1 MSCRSGPEGPMETGV
16 GDHSLTPD
24 DQLFILMQAALHL
37 SVTGGGQTPEVRICN
52 ERAESLCRSLNR
64 PRLLDVT
71 LKAQWL
77 YCLINGKL
85 GAAMQ
90 VATRLYSFAQQQN
103 DIGTSIKAH
112 MALGVTHYYLGNFK
126 VAREHAKCGVRIWRL
141 GDVHSQPEDVDA
153 PIIGCLTHKAFCAWH
168 YGEIASCHLDMEE
181 AISIAKQLNGAHG
194 LGVALFHAATLG
206 HIERNPI
213 DVERFASELFELSTR
228 ESITHFRALGT
239 TLLGWARCV
248 SGRTAESFSWIQEG
262 IKELRRNGML
272 FNMLPLLTLK
282 AEALYLADRTSE
294 ALETIKE
301 ALVEASEARWWSAE
315 LHRLRGVF
323 LAAIGAN
330 EVDIEEAFREAVT
343 IAKEQKSISLTKR
356 AEATYAEYRRQ
367 KASGLGGRGFRLPL
381 C

>member
-1 MSCRSGPEGPMETGV
+1 
-16 GDHSLTPD
+16 
-24 DQLFILMQAALHL
+24 MQAALHL

-181 AISIAKQLNGAHG
+181 AISIGPMDWAWPYFTQRLSGTLNVIRLTWSDLH
-194 LGVALFHAATLG
+194 
-206 HIERNPI
+206 R
-213 DVERFASELFELSTR
+213 SYLSCQR
-228 ESITHFRALGT
+228 VRAL
-239 TLLGWARCV
+239 LIF
-248 SGRTAESFSWIQEG
+248 E
-262 IKELRRNGML
+262 
-272 FNMLPLLTLK
+272 
-282 AEALYLADRTSE
+282 
-294 ALETIKE
+294 
-301 ALVEASEARWWSAE
+301 
-315 LHRLRGVF
+315 H
-323 LAAIGAN
+323 
-330 EVDIEEAFREAVT
+330 
-343 IAKEQKSISLTKR
+343 
-356 AEATYAEYRRQ
+356 
-367 KASGLGGRGFRLPL
+367 SGLLYWDGRDASPAARLKVSPGSRRG
-381 C
+381 